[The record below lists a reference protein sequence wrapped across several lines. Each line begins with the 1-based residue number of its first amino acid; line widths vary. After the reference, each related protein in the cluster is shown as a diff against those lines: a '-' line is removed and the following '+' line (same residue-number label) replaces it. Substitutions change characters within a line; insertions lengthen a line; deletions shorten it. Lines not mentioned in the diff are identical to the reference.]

1 MDRMVY
7 VAMSGAREIMHRQAS
22 NNHNL
27 SNVNTTGFKAD
38 LNNVLSSPV
47 NGPGH
52 STRVYATAGG
62 TLTDLSPGS
71 IFTTGRELD
80 IALDDEGFIA
90 VRTDD
95 GREAYTRAGELRV
108 SADGVL
114 ETFDGNLVMG
124 DNGPIAVPPYD
135 RLLIGK
141 DGTISIQPIDGVQG
155 VMIEI
160 DRIKLVNPD
169 PERLEKGADGLM
181 RIKGEQAVRDWTI
194 TISSAGDEVQRVV
207 AEPGAAAPL
216 PADPDV
222 GITSGALEASN
233 VNSVQSLVT
242 MVSLSRQY
250 ELLVKMMKTAEEVD
264 ASATSLLR
272 LE

>member
-38 LNNVLSSPV
+38 LDNIISNPV
-47 NGPGH
+47 KGPGH

-90 VRTDD
+90 VRTEE

-114 ETFDGNLVMG
+114 ETFDGNQVMG
-124 DNGPIAVPPYD
+124 NNGPIAVPPYD
-135 RLLIGK
+135 QLLIGK
-141 DGTISIQPIDGVQG
+141 DGTISIQPVDGVQG
-155 VMIEI
+155 VMVEV

-169 PERLEKGADGLM
+169 PARLEKGPDGLM
-181 RIKGEQAVRDWTI
+181 RIKGEQAARDWTI
-194 TISSAGDEVQRVV
+194 TISGAGAQAERAVQ
-207 AEPGAAAPL
+207 EQPAAAAL

-222 GITSGALEASN
+222 AITSGALEASN

>member
-1 MDRMVY
+1 VDRMVY
-7 VAMSGAREIMHRQAS
+7 VAMSGAREVMFRQTT

-38 LNNVLSSPV
+38 LDNMLSNPV
-47 NGPGH
+47 RGPGH

-62 TLTDLSPGS
+62 TLTDLTPGS

-108 SADGVL
+108 GADGVL

-124 DNGPIAVPPYD
+124 NNGPIAIPPYD
-135 RLLIGK
+135 KLLIGK
-141 DGTISIQPIDGVQG
+141 DGTISVQPIDGVQG
-155 VMIEI
+155 VMVEV

-169 PERLEKGADGLM
+169 PALLEKGPDGLM
-181 RIKGEQAVRDWTI
+181 RIKGEQAARDWTI
-194 TISSAGDEVQRVV
+194 TISSAGAEAQAEV
-207 AEPGAAAPL
+207 AEAGAPAAL
-216 PADPDV
+216 PPDPDV
-222 GITSGALEASN
+222 AITSGALESSN

-250 ELLVKMMKTAEEVD
+250 ELLVKMMKTAEEID
-264 ASATSLLR
+264 ASATSLVR

>member
-1 MDRMVY
+1 MVY
-7 VAMSGAREIMHRQAS
+7 VAMSGAREIMHRQTT

-27 SNVNTTGFKAD
+27 SNINTTGFKAD
-38 LNNVLSSPV
+38 LDNMLSNPV
-47 NGPGH
+47 RGPGH
-52 STRVYATAGG
+52 SARVYATAGG
-62 TLTDLSPGS
+62 TLTDLTPGS

-90 VRTDD
+90 VRTND
-95 GREAYTRAGELRV
+95 GKEAYTRAGELRV

-124 DNGPIAVPPYD
+124 NNGPIAVPPYD
-135 RLLIGK
+135 KLLIGK
-141 DGTISIQPIDGVQG
+141 DGTISVQPIDGLQG
-155 VMIEI
+155 VMVEV

-169 PERLEKGADGLM
+169 PARLEKGPDGLM
-181 RIKGEQAVRDWTI
+181 RIRGEQAARDWTI
-194 TISSAGDEVQRVV
+194 TISSAG
-207 AEPGAAAPL
+207 AEAQQDVGEEGAAAVL
-216 PADPDV
+216 PPDPDV
-222 GITSGALEASN
+222 AITSGALEASN

-250 ELLVKMMKTAEEVD
+250 ELMVKMMKTAEEID
-264 ASATSLLR
+264 TSANSLVR